1 MHQILKDVLGEAV
14 EDLETVTDV
23 YCGEWIAAA
32 SLERAL
38 GASAVAVNTN
48 LRIQKLLKIIGK
60 NKWAPPPMRS
70 NRKYSFDAVGVAND
84 GTFALIDVIK
94 RTNKYTYSP
103 RPYYNLNSVLWV
115 ILHTNSVYKERLIA
129 RLLSK

>member
-1 MHQILKDVLGEAV
+1 MHQILKDVLGEAA

-38 GASAVAVNTN
+38 GASVVAPNTN
-48 LRIQKLLKIIGK
+48 IRIKKLLKIIGK
-60 NKWAPPPMRS
+60 NQWTPPQMRS
-70 NRKYSFDAVGVAND
+70 DRKFSFDAVGVAND

-94 RTNKYTYSP
+94 RTDKYTYSP

-129 RLLSK
+129 YLLSK

>member
-14 EDLETVTDV
+14 DDLETVTDV
-23 YCGEWIAAA
+23 YCGEWISAA

-38 GASAVAVNTN
+38 GASAVAVNAN

-60 NKWAPPPMRS
+60 NQWAPPPMRS
-70 NRKYSFDAVGVAND
+70 NRKFSFDAVGVAND

-94 RTNKYTYSP
+94 RTDKYTYSP

-129 RLLSK
+129 RLLSE